1 MKDLF
6 IFEMANNH
14 QGSVEHGIKIIAE
27 MSKIVKKHKLKAAI
41 KLQYR
46 QLESFIHP
54 SFKNDTSAKHISRFN
69 STKLSQKEFKTLINE
84 IKKNDLLTV
93 VTPFDEESVDVIDS
107 HNVDIIKIASCSADD
122 WPLIE
127 RIVKSKK
134 PIIASTAGLEIWQID
149 NLVSFLTHNCND
161 VSILHCVGLY
171 PTPND
176 SLNLNFIDTLKERYP
191 YVKIGYSG
199 HESPDNVEVIKVAK
213 SKGAKIFERH
223 VGVPTESIKLNGY
236 SMSPEQTDALIKSYN
251 NIRTILGDR
260 IKKNNKEEADSLL
273 SLKRGVFARNAI
285 KKETKF
291 EERIFFMLCLVEKI
305 SLTQEN
311 LVL

>member
-1 MKDLF
+1 M
-6 IFEMANNH
+6 
-14 QGSVEHGIKIIAE
+14 
-27 MSKIVKKHKLKAAI
+27 
-41 KLQYR
+41 
-46 QLESFIHP
+46 
-54 SFKNDTSAKHISRFN
+54 
-69 STKLSQKEFKTLINE
+69 
-84 IKKNDLLTV
+84 
-93 VTPFDEESVDVIDS
+93 
-107 HNVDIIKIASCSADD
+107 
-122 WPLIE
+122 
-127 RIVKSKK
+127 KSKK